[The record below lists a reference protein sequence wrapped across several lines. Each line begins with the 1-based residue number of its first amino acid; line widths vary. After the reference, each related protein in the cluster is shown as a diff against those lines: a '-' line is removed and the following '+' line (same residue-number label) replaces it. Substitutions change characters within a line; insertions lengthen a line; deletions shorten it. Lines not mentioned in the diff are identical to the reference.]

1 MELRERRELAQLA
14 IVSPAM
20 LSLDLSQ
27 NEKEHLPLLAE
38 RSFLKPLKGAGL
50 PIGKPEK
57 LLCSSNSR
65 KFWNGC
71 CRLKRKL
78 GRRIILSFRSPIRY
92 CRAGGTSQWNNLG
105 RLESCGH
112 RPLLEILL

>member
-1 MELRERRELAQLA
+1 MELRERRQLAQPA

-65 KFWNGC
+65 KFWNLNYAH
-71 CRLKRKL
+71 RH
-78 GRRIILSFRSPIRY
+78 
-92 CRAGGTSQWNNLG
+92 AGSADDAAADQM
-105 RLESCGH
+105 
-112 RPLLEILL
+112 